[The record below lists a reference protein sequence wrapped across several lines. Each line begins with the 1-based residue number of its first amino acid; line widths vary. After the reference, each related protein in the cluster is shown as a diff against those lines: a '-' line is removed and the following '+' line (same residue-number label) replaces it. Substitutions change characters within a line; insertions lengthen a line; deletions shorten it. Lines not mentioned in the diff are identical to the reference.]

1 MVRLL
6 VVELPE
12 VVEQAV
18 LAGACKVVIPAELSA
33 AATVVARTA

>member
-1 MVRLL
+1 VMVRLL

-18 LAGACKVVIPAELSA
+18 HFEVLVKVEVS
-33 AATVVARTA
+33 